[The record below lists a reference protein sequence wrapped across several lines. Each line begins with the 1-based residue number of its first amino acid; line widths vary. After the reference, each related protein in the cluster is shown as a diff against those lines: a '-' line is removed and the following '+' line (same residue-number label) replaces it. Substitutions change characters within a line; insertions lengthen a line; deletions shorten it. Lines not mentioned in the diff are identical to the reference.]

1 MSFSAPA
8 EHCPSLS
15 PVIRFGVLQSCCV
28 GLLAVLLAACGG
40 GGSSSD
46 DDDELI
52 AAFNVVGQKDFAGAN
67 ANRGSAVSGNGLSQP
82 LGAIGSDGTHLFV
95 TDTANN
101 RVLAF
106 NPTPTTLNASA
117 NFVLGQPDFSSN
129 VPGTTASIFALPS
142 SAFVGAGRL
151 VVADSGNNRV
161 LIWNTVPT
169 TSATAPDVVVGQ
181 ADFTSNIS
189 GTSASTLSY
198 PTSAIIANGR
208 LVVADQNNNRVLVW
222 NTVPSTNGAAASIVL
237 GQTTF
242 LTNASDDEAD
252 EMNRPSALWSDGF
265 RLLVCDSGNNRVL
278 YWQLFPQAS
287 GALADY
293 VLGQSSFSRSAAG
306 TSSSAMRAP
315 FGVASDG
322 TGVYV
327 ADSGN
332 NRVLKFNTFP
342 IENGRAAS
350 DVYGQLSFVST
361 VPNDDDQDG
370 EVDDTPSDS
379 TLSGASGV
387 WTANGVLYVTDRN
400 NHRILF
406 FPQ

>member
-8 EHCPSLS
+8 EHRISLS
-15 PVIRFGVLQSCCV
+15 LAKHSQVLRLCLV
-28 GLLAVLLAACGG
+28 GLLAGLLAACGG
-40 GGSSSD
+40 GGDSSSD

-52 AAFNVVGQKDFAGAN
+52 AAFNVVGQLDFTGAN
-67 ANRGSAVSGNGLSQP
+67 ANRGGGVSGNGLSQP

-95 TDTANN
+95 ADTANN

-106 NPTPTTLNASA
+106 NPTPAALDAAAT
-117 NFVLGQPDFSSN
+117 FVLGQPDFIAN
-129 VPGTTASIFALPS
+129 VPGTSASIFALPS
-142 SAFVGAGRL
+142 TAFVGGGRL

-169 TSATAPDVVVGQ
+169 AATAPDVVVGQ
-181 ADFTSNIS
+181 ADFNSNVS

-222 NTVPSTNGAAASIVL
+222 NTVPTTNGTAASLVL

-242 LTNASDDEAD
+242 LTNTSDDEAD

-265 RLLVCDSGNNRVL
+265 RLLICDSGNNRVL
-278 YWQLFPQAS
+278 YWQLFPQTS
-287 GALADY
+287 GTFADY

-350 DVYGQLSFVST
+350 EVYGQLNFAST

-387 WTANGVLYVTDRN
+387 WAVNGVLYVTDRN